1 VSRNSAPMS
10 IQIPP
15 GVHRMPLLVPASAI
29 DELGH
34 VNNVT
39 WLSWLQEAATAHSTA
54 LGWSLERYRELGA
67 GWVVG
72 SHYIEYLRPAFQG
85 DSLEILTWVASLESR
100 RSLRRY
106 SILRDGQPLVRA
118 ETMWVFVDFAS
129 GRSRSVVPEVAE
141 VFPIMG
147 TDLDFGASGPAAGG
161 TPARAGNPSN

>member
-1 VSRNSAPMS
+1 MS

-39 WLSWLQEAATAHSTA
+39 WLSWLQEAATAHSAA

-72 SHYIEYLRPAFQG
+72 SHFIEYLRPAFQG
-85 DSLEILTWVASLESR
+85 ESVEILTWVASLESR

-129 GRSRSVVPEVAE
+129 GRSRSVAPEVAE
-141 VFPIMG
+141 AFPILG
-147 TDLDFGASGPAAGG
+147 TDLDLGASGAAAGG
-161 TPARAGNPSN
+161 TPARTGNFSN